1 MSRSVPPR
9 LTRAAIAGTALA
21 GALAVSIPVPAAHA
35 AESLVANGDFEQV
48 AADGSIV
55 GWPQSENRASGHAT
69 IVDGAGPDGSRALA
83 LDLGDP
89 GDKAAVGQDIPIA
102 DNSTF
107 QAYRITFDERAV
119 GLSGYGGDLW
129 ARNVGQDAV
138 IGRITGN
145 TGWRKANAVVLA
157 RPGAK
162 AVNLLLALE
171 QTTGRMLIDN
181 VRAER
186 IEGNEVGASAQP
198 TGAVQLTW
206 HFAAVDGTPAT
217 YQVHRSTSPGFTP
230 SEKTL
235 IREVPDAWTAEDG
248 SARPGTRYTYK
259 VVALA
264 ADGSKLG
271 VTEPET
277 VTTPSVFLDEQQTNV
292 LTATEDGE
300 RARLAWRLRAGTKGP
315 VTLYAG
321 GAEVADGK
329 LHKARKVSTYGGHG
343 TIGGVTLRGGERRGA
358 TGFAV
363 VGQGGK
369 VLATA
374 SLASLQHPRMGV
386 TDDKLAAIR
395 AAIQQDG
402 TPKSTYNSIVNRV
415 GKGLPAYNYGPG
427 PSQASW
433 AMDAALLYQV
443 GKDPAYAQTAFDALI
458 EAGRTM
464 PFINGTGYA
473 GAAALET
480 ANAAGPL
487 ATAYD
492 WAYPAWTPQQRAE
505 AQKVLQRVAAYLEVA
520 YHPNF
525 DLPTKQS
532 NWTAVVRGAEL
543 SLRLAV
549 RGDGPFDL
557 QEYRIPQLVDALG
570 RHLDTA
576 YSDAGWDQ
584 EGMDYFSYG
593 LGVGAPAVVGSVD
606 AGIGALKAKWRRPAF
621 ANLVLH
627 SASAQ
632 PDNARLQ
639 WGVSTPNGGV
649 PIPGLIF
656 TQVPEEQR
664 AAWLWQYQKTV
675 GGGGGAYGLLN
686 YPYGVAPQDP
696 DEGPA
701 AVRAALL
708 DDHAGS
714 YLFRSRYQ
722 DKDDVLVGAQ
732 NRNDTH
738 IGWGGFDTF
747 ALSLVGQ
754 DVTWARQ
761 PAKDYAKREL
771 FSKPLIDGFPE
782 KRSTDSTAGKGETL
796 ESRAYAG
803 QGGGYVSLDGHLN
816 YEVTKARRDLAVD
829 LRPVGGADAV
839 IAVHDAFADSASH
852 AYTWQLAPE
861 AGTEITFG
869 ETESGAKT
877 FLFKKGDSYLKG
889 WVLNPDGAQ
898 LSTEKGAFKVTRNGT
913 DADFKIVLTVG
924 KGTPQ
929 TATTSG
935 DELTVGDTT
944 YDLGD
949 LKGYDPRKG

>member
-1 MSRSVPPR
+1 MSRSTSPR
-9 LTRAAIAGTALA
+9 LTRIAIVGAAIAGT
-21 GALAVSIPVPAAHA
+21 LAVAVPAPSYA
-35 AESLVANGDFEQV
+35 AELVTNGDFEQV

-69 IVDGAGPDGSRALA
+69 VVDGAGPDGSRALA

-102 DNSTF
+102 DNTTF

-129 ARNVGQDAV
+129 ARNFGHDAV
-138 IGRITGN
+138 VGRITGD

-181 VRAER
+181 VKVEH
-186 IEGNEVGASAQP
+186 IEGNAVGANVQP

-206 HFAAVDGTPAT
+206 HFAAVEGTPAS
-217 YQVHRSTSPGFTP
+217 YQVHRSTHVHFLP

-235 IREVPDAWTAEDG
+235 IREVPNAWTAEDG
-248 SARPGTRYTYK
+248 SARPGRRYTYK

-264 ADGSKLG
+264 ADGTKLA
-271 VTEPET
+271 TTDPET
-277 VTTPSVFLDEQQTNV
+277 VTVPSAFLDEQQTNV
-292 LTATEDGE
+292 LTATEDSEG
-300 RARLAWRLRAGTKGP
+300 ARLAWRLKAGTKGR

-321 GAEVADGK
+321 GPEVADGK
-329 LHKARKVSTYGGHG
+329 LHKARKLGTYGGHG
-343 TIGGVTLRGGERRGA
+343 TTGGVTLRDGERRGA

-402 TPKSTYNSIVNRV
+402 TPKSTYSSIVNRV
-415 GKGLPAYNYGPG
+415 AKGLPGYNYRPG
-427 PSQASW
+427 EAQASW
-433 AMDAALLYQV
+433 AQDAALLYQV
-443 GKDPAYAQTAFDALI
+443 SQDPAYAQTAYDALI
-458 EAGRTM
+458 ESGRTM
-464 PFINGTGYA
+464 PFVNGTAYSGS
-473 GAAALET
+473 AALET

-492 WAYPAWTPQQRAE
+492 WAYPGWTPEQRAE
-505 AQKVLQRVAAYLEVA
+505 AQKVLERVAAYLEVS

-557 QEYRIPQLVDALG
+557 QEYRIPQLIGALG

-593 LGVGAPAVVGSVD
+593 LGVGAPGVVGSIDV
-606 AGIGALKAKWRRPAF
+606 GIGALKAKWQRPGF
-621 ANLVLH
+621 ASLVMH
-627 SASAQ
+627 SVSAQ

-639 WGVSTPNGGV
+639 WGVATTTGAV

-656 TQVPEEQR
+656 TQVPADQR

-686 YPYGVAPQDP
+686 YPYGVTPQDP
-696 DEGPA
+696 DGGPE
-701 AVRAALL
+701 AVREAIL
-708 DDHAGS
+708 DDHGGS

-732 NRNDTH
+732 NRNDNH

-782 KRSTDSTAGKGETL
+782 KRSTDSIAGKGKPLET
-796 ESRAYAG
+796 RAYAG
-803 QGGGYVSLDGHLN
+803 QGGGYISLDGHLN
-816 YEVTKARRDLAVD
+816 YELAKAHRDLAVD
-829 LRPVGGADAV
+829 LRPVGGADSV
-839 IAVHDAFADSASH
+839 IAVHDEFADSASH
-852 AYTWQLAPE
+852 RYDWQLAPE
-861 AGTEITFG
+861 AGTTITFG

-877 FLFKKGDSYLKG
+877 FLFKKGEGYLKG
-889 WVLNPDGAQ
+889 WVLAPEGTE
-898 LSTEKGAFKVTRNGT
+898 LSMEKGAFKVTRNGM
-913 DADFKIVLTVG
+913 DADFKIVLAVG
-924 KGTPQ
+924 KGTPP

-935 DELTVGDTT
+935 DALTLGDTT
-944 YDLGD
+944 YDLAD
-949 LKGYDPRKG
+949 LKGYSPAGG